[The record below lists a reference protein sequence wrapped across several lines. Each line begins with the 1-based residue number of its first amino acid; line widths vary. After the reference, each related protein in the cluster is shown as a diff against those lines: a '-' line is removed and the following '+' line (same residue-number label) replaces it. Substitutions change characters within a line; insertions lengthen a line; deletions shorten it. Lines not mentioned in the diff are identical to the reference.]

1 MCEVKAGQKY
11 RRLGDW
17 LSAKSGGIVE
27 VEAVESNSRHDYVAL
42 VGGPRSEPSPYFFP
56 SQDSFLASGYR
67 VGYVLVEEPE
77 EEKEDVQEEN
87 NQLSP
92 NVYQFPNGVEVKDIS
107 AHLTSFG
114 GQAVQYIARA
124 TRLDGVVKGLPVQ
137 DLYKAIE
144 LLKWEAERM
153 EALQK

>member
-1 MCEVKAGQKY
+1 MHEVKVGQEY
-11 RRLGDW
+11 RYEGRAWGSVQGTLTTVTGI
-17 LSAKSGGIVE
+17 SGERISIDPGTWDIRE
-27 VEAVESNSRHDYVAL
+27 LFFATEADFISSYKAM
-42 VGGPRSEPSPYFFP
+42 
-56 SQDSFLASGYR
+56 
-67 VGYVLVEEPE
+67 GYVLVKDVEEPVE
-77 EEKEDVQEEN
+77 EEN

-124 TRLDGVVKGLPVQ
+124 TRLDGVVKGLPIQ

-144 LLKWEAERM
+144 LLKWEAERL

>member
-1 MCEVKAGQKY
+1 MPEVKVGQKY
-11 RRLGDW
+11 RRAGDW
-17 LSAKSGGIVE
+17 QFAEPGSIVE
-27 VEAVESNSRHDYVAL
+27 VESVESTADYVRVGIL
-42 VGGPRSEPSPYFFP
+42 GGPHSEGLHRFFP
-56 SQDSFLASGYR
+56 TEHDFHASGYYI
-67 VGYVLVEEPE
+67 GYVLVKDVEEAVE
-77 EEKEDVQEEN
+77 EEN

>member
-1 MCEVKAGQKY
+1 MAIDKFVEGRAYKWDEYNTDYDQFVVTGVDETLVY
-11 RRLGDW
+11 YTYPLW
-17 LSAKSGGIVE
+17 VLSEDRIFSEKLSKIRFEDIVPL
-27 VEAVESNSRHDYVAL
+27 D
-42 VGGPRSEPSPYFFP
+42 
-56 SQDSFLASGYR
+56 
-67 VGYVLVEEPE
+67 VEESSE
-77 EEKEDVQEEN
+77 AEN

-124 TRLDGVVKGLPVQ
+124 TRLDGVVKGLPIQ

>member
-1 MCEVKAGQKY
+1 MHEVKVGQVWKWYHDDSDEFTVLAVRTDSADIQYLGNGGFRSTCPLSYWDDDSILLSDVEGLPAG
-11 RRLGDW
+11 
-17 LSAKSGGIVE
+17 
-27 VEAVESNSRHDYVAL
+27 
-42 VGGPRSEPSPYFFP
+42 
-56 SQDSFLASGYR
+56 
-67 VGYVLVEEPE
+67 
-77 EEKEDVQEEN
+77 DVQEEN

-114 GQAVQYIARA
+114 GQALQYIARA

>member
-1 MCEVKAGQKY
+1 MREVKAGQVWKWY
-11 RRLGDW
+11 QYHDDSEGFTVLAVRTDSADIQY
-17 LSAKSGGIVE
+17 LSDGGFKSTCPLSYWDDDSILL
-27 VEAVESNSRHDYVAL
+27 SD
-42 VGGPRSEPSPYFFP
+42 VGGLP
-56 SQDSFLASGYR
+56 D
-67 VGYVLVEEPE
+67 EEIE
-77 EEKEDVQEEN
+77 QEEN

>member
-1 MCEVKAGQKY
+1 MYEVKVGQKY
-11 RRLGDW
+11 RRTGDW
-17 LSAKSGGIVE
+17 RSAVRGSIVE
-27 VEAVESNSRHDYVAL
+27 VEAVEDDGYGSTCVSLVA
-42 VGGPRSEPSPYFFP
+42 GPRVEAVPYFFP
-56 SQDSFLASGYR
+56 SQEAFLASGR
-67 VGYVLVEEPE
+67 LIGYVLVEEPE
-77 EEKEDVQEEN
+77 GDVQEEN

>member
-1 MCEVKAGQKY
+1 MAIDKFVVGRTYKWNEYNTDYDQFVVTSVDEDNVYYTYPEWEHSEGHIFPSKISQVNFE
-11 RRLGDW
+11 
-17 LSAKSGGIVE
+17 GIVP
-27 VEAVESNSRHDYVAL
+27 L
-42 VGGPRSEPSPYFFP
+42 
-56 SQDSFLASGYR
+56 
-67 VGYVLVEEPE
+67 EPE
-77 EEKEDVQEEN
+77 ESSEEEN

-153 EALQK
+153 ESLQK